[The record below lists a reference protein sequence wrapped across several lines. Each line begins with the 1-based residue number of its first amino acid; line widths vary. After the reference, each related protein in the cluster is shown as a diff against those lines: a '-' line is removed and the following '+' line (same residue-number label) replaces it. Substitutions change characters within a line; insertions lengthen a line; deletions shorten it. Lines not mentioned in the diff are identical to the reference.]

1 MDEAS
6 GSLEPFIHQVAGQ
19 CTGCCYNVLTKDS
32 AGGRDEPAV
41 LSGQQDGVQAAGG
54 ARAQV
59 HSSEI

>member
-41 LSGQQDGVQAAGG
+41 LSGQQDGV
-54 ARAQV
+54 
-59 HSSEI
+59 